1 MVVTSNPANY
11 VKLAVMDK
19 KYHLKEGFFVHFF
32 FDTHLAHVTIYFR
45 QLIYLASKQSP
56 EKSSKFQ
63 RLSKYAIVV
72 EKLSQ
77 QSVTFARTQIHFDT
91 LQTRCLNLVSD
102 FGT

>member
-11 VKLAVMDK
+11 VKLVVMAK
-19 KYHLKEGFFVHFF
+19 KYHLKVDFFVLFF

-45 QLIYLASKQSP
+45 QLIYLASKRSL

-72 EKLSQ
+72 ERSSLNR
-77 QSVTFARTQIHFDT
+77 VLL
-91 LQTRCLNLVSD
+91 LQEK
-102 FGT
+102 G